1 MPQLKSIP
9 FAYAVNL
16 DCPNDLEQFLKSYE
30 PARGRVLANRL
41 EFAGKG
47 SAKAANALMN
57 YAQNKRTA
65 IACRKFE
72 KIPSAL
78 RYEEIC
84 DRIYK
89 EDIQPLIE
97 CW

>member
-1 MPQLKSIP
+1 MPQLKSPP
-9 FAYAVNL
+9 FACEVNL
-16 DCPNDLEQFLKSYE
+16 DCPNDLEQFLKTYE

-41 EFAGKG
+41 EFVGKG

-65 IACRKFE
+65 IACRKFG

-84 DRIYK
+84 DRIYR
-89 EDIQPLIE
+89 EDIQPLIK